1 MKKIMVAALGL
12 TLLSG
17 TVVFAQNTSTS
28 TGSTDTMSS
37 GKHHKK
43 KKGKTSTD
51 TMSSTMGS
59 TK

>member
-17 TVVFAQNTSTS
+17 SAVMFAQNTSTS
-28 TGSTDTMSS
+28 TDTMSS
-37 GKHHKK
+37 GKKHHKSK
-43 KKGKTSTD
+43 KSKTSTD
-51 TMSSTMGS
+51 TASTAS

>member
-17 TVVFAQNTSTS
+17 SAVMFAQNTS

-37 GKHHKK
+37 GKKHHK

-51 TMSSTMGS
+51 TMSSTAGS

>member
-17 TVVFAQNTSTS
+17 TVVFAQNTST
-28 TGSTDTMSS
+28 GSTDTMS
-37 GKHHKK
+37 GKKHHK